1 MSKGECFP
9 CRRGAKRSKERVNT
23 KNQED
28 TMGFDVLIKNARICD
43 GTGAPAFHGGVAIRE
58 GKIVEVGIV
67 SGVAKRE
74 INADGLILA
83 PGFIDHHTHYD
94 AQISWDP
101 LLTSSC
107 WHGITSV
114 VMGNCG
120 VGVAPCRADKRGI
133 VAWDLVNVEAMPY
146 DVLLNGVTWA
156 WESFPEYLAAI
167 GMRPL
172 GINAG
177 FLVPLSALRF
187 FVLGGEAAERAARPE
202 EITKMVELL
211 RQAMRAGAF
220 GFSLST
226 LRQHIG
232 YHGRP
237 LSSRLASQEEL
248 ASLASVL
255 REVGYGVIELALT
268 RTAGALAEDELELLK
283 LLAERSGRPITWLAL
298 VDRTDMPYVYREAL
312 RTVAPY
318 IQSGIRIHPQV
329 TPRPARA
336 YHNLRTPFL
345 FASYASWK
353 DAFNRTPDE
362 QLALYKTPEFR
373 EAFRQELKGKGGVVF
388 TGQWDR
394 VNVVKVT
401 RPEHQRFLNQ
411 SVAEVAAQTGKDP
424 VDALLDLVIA
434 ENLEA
439 GFLFAATNTNPD
451 AVQELITNPHVLIG
465 LSDAGAHVD
474 QSCNAGVPTY
484 LLHEWVHKRKVMSVE
499 EGVRRLTS
507 EPAGFLGLKKKG
519 RIALGMDADL
529 VLFDLDTVKP
539 CPLEWV
545 NDLPGG
551 KSRLIE
557 RAEGVAYTV
566 VNGEIFFA
574 QGEHQGAYPGRVMR
588 SFTA

>member
-1 MSKGECFP
+1 M
-9 CRRGAKRSKERVNT
+9 AY
-23 KNQED
+23 
-28 TMGFDVLIKNARICD
+28 DVLIKNARICD
-43 GTGAPAFHGGVAIRE
+43 GTGAAAFSGAVAVRE
-58 GKIVEVGIV
+58 GKIVEVGKV
-67 SGVAKRE
+67 SGAATRE

-83 PGFIDHHTHYD
+83 PGFVDHHTHYD

-120 VGVAPCRADKRGI
+120 VGVAPCRADERGI

-146 DVLLNGVTWA
+146 EVLLNGVTWA

-167 GMRPL
+167 GKRPL
-172 GINAG
+172 GMNAG

-187 FVLGGEAAERAARPE
+187 FVLGEAASERAARPE
-202 EITKMVELL
+202 EIEQMTDLL

-220 GFSLST
+220 GFSLSM

-237 LSSRLASQEEL
+237 LSSRLASREEL
-248 ASLASVL
+248 AALASVL

-298 VDRTDMPYVYREAL
+298 VDRTDMPYVYRDAL

-318 IQSGIRIHPQV
+318 IEGGMRIHPQV

-353 DAFNRTPDE
+353 DAFNRSPEE
-362 QLALYKTPEFR
+362 QVALYNTPEFR

-394 VNVVKVT
+394 VSVVKVT
-401 RPEHQRFLNQ
+401 RPAHQRFLNQ

-424 VDALLDLVIA
+424 VDALLDLVVA

-439 GFLFAATNTNPD
+439 GLLFAATNTNPD
-451 AVQELITNPHVLIG
+451 AVQELITNPYVLIG

-507 EPAGFLGLKKKG
+507 EPANFLGLKKKG
-519 RIALGMDADL
+519 RIAQGMDADL

-551 KSRLIE
+551 KPRLIE
-557 RAEGVAYTV
+557 RAEGVAYTLV
-566 VNGEIFFA
+566 SGEIFFA
-574 QGEHQGAYPGRVMR
+574 HGEHQGVYPGQVMR
-588 SFTA
+588 SFAV

>member
-1 MSKGECFP
+1 M
-9 CRRGAKRSKERVNT
+9 AY
-23 KNQED
+23 
-28 TMGFDVLIKNARICD
+28 DVLIKNARICD
-43 GTGAPAFHGGVAIRE
+43 GTGAAAFSGAVAVRE
-58 GKIVEVGIV
+58 GKIVEIGKV
-67 SGVAKRE
+67 SGAARRE

-83 PGFIDHHTHYD
+83 PGFVDHHTHYD

-120 VGVAPCRADKRGI
+120 VGVAPCRAEERGI

-146 DVLLNGVTWA
+146 EVLLNGVIWA

-167 GMRPL
+167 GKRPL
-172 GINAG
+172 GLNAG

-187 FVLGGEAAERAARPE
+187 FVLGEAASERAAGPE
-202 EITKMVELL
+202 EIGKMTALL
-211 RQAMRAGAF
+211 RQAMQAGAF
-220 GFSLST
+220 GFSLSM

-237 LSSRLASQEEL
+237 LSSRLASREEL
-248 ASLASVL
+248 AALAGVL

-318 IQSGIRIHPQV
+318 IDGGMRIHPQV

-353 DAFNRTPDE
+353 DAFNRAPEE
-362 QLALYKTPEFR
+362 QLALYNTPEFR

-394 VNVVKVT
+394 VSVVKVT

-424 VDALLDLVIA
+424 VDALLDLVVA
-434 ENLEA
+434 EHLEA

-451 AVQELITNPHVLIG
+451 AVQELITNPYVLIG

-484 LLHEWVHKRKVMSVE
+484 LLHEWVHKRQVMSVE

-507 EPAGFLGLKKKG
+507 EPANFLGLKQKG
-519 RIALGMDADL
+519 RIAQGMDADL

-551 KSRLIE
+551 KPRLIE
-557 RAEGVAYTV
+557 RAEGVAYTL

-574 QGEHQGAYPGRVMR
+574 HGEHQGVYPGQVMR
-588 SFTA
+588 SFAA

>member
-1 MSKGECFP
+1 M
-9 CRRGAKRSKERVNT
+9 AYDLVIT
-23 KNQED
+23 
-28 TMGFDVLIKNARICD
+28 NAQICD
-43 GTGAPAFHGGVAIRE
+43 GTGAAAFAGAVAVRE
-58 GKIVEVGIV
+58 GKIVEIGKV
-67 SGVAKRE
+67 SGVATRT
-74 INADGLILA
+74 INADGLTLA

-120 VGVAPCRADKRGI
+120 VGVAPCRAEERGI

-146 DVLLNGVTWA
+146 EVLLNGVNWA
-156 WESFPEYLAAI
+156 WESFPDYLAAI
-167 GMRPL
+167 GKRPL
-172 GINAG
+172 GMNAG

-187 FVLGGEAAERAARPE
+187 FVLGEEASERAARPE
-202 EITKMVELL
+202 EIRQMTDLL

-220 GFSLST
+220 GFSLSM

-237 LSSRLASQEEL
+237 LSSRLASREEL
-248 ASLASVL
+248 AALASVL
-255 REVGYGVIELALT
+255 REVGAGVIELALT
-268 RTAGALAEDELELLK
+268 RTAGALAEDELDLLK

-312 RTVAPY
+312 KTVAPY
-318 IQSGIRIHPQV
+318 IEGGMRIHPQV

-353 DAFNRTPDE
+353 EAFNRAPEE
-362 QLALYKTPEFR
+362 QLALYQRPEFR
-373 EAFRQELKGKGGVVF
+373 AAFRQELRGKGGVVF

-394 VNVVKVT
+394 VSVVKVT

-411 SVAEVAAQTGKDP
+411 SIAEVAAQTGKDP
-424 VDALLDLVIA
+424 VDALLDLVVA

-484 LLHEWVHKRKVMSVE
+484 LLHEWVQKRRVLSVE
-499 EGVRRLTS
+499 EAIRRLTS
-507 EPAGFLGLKKKG
+507 EPAQFLGLKQKG

-529 VLFDLDTVKP
+529 VLFDLATVKP

-551 KSRLIE
+551 KPRLIE
-557 RAEGVAYTV
+557 RAEGIAYTV

-574 QGEHQGAYPGRVMR
+574 QGEHQGGYAGQVLR
-588 SFTA
+588 SGVA

>member
-1 MSKGECFP
+1 MS
-9 CRRGAKRSKERVNT
+9 
-23 KNQED
+23 
-28 TMGFDVLIKNARICD
+28 FDVLITNAKICD
-43 GTGAPAFHGGVAIRE
+43 GTGTPAFTGAVAVTD
-58 GKIVEVGIV
+58 GKIVEVGKV
-67 SGVAKRE
+67 SGGAKRK
-74 INADGLILA
+74 IDGEGLVLA

-107 WHGITSV
+107 WHGVTSV

-120 VGVAPCRADKRGI
+120 VGVAPCRAAERGI

-146 DVLLNGVTWA
+146 EVLLNGVAWA

-167 GMRPL
+167 AKRPL

-187 FVLGGEAAERAARPE
+187 FVLREEAPERAARSE
-202 EITKMVELL
+202 EIAKMVDLL
-211 RQAMRAGAF
+211 RQAMKAGAF

-232 YHGRP
+232 YQGRP
-237 LSSRLASQEEL
+237 LSSRLASREEL
-248 ASLASVL
+248 AALADVL

-268 RTAGALAEDELELLK
+268 RTAGMLAEDELELIR
-283 LLAERSGRPITWLAL
+283 LLAEHSRRPLTWLAL
-298 VDRTDMPYVYREAL
+298 LDRTDMPYVYREAL
-312 RTVAPY
+312 QTVAPY
-318 IQSGIRIHPQV
+318 ITSGLRIHPQV

-345 FASYASWK
+345 FASFSSWK
-353 DAFNRTPDE
+353 DAFNRSLDE
-362 QLALYKTPEFR
+362 QLALYQTPAFR
-373 EAFRQELKGKGGVVF
+373 EAFRQELKGKGGVIF

-394 VNVVKVT
+394 LSIVRVT
-401 RPEHQRFLNQ
+401 RPEHQGYLNKT
-411 SVAEVAAQTGKDP
+411 VAELAALTGKDP
-424 VDALLDLVIA
+424 VDALLDLVVA

-439 GFLFAATNTNPD
+439 GFLFAATNTNPE

-484 LLHEWVHKRKVMSVE
+484 LLHEWVHKRGALSLE
-499 EGVRRLTS
+499 NAVRRLTA
-507 EPAGFLGLKKKG
+507 EPAEFLGLQKKG
-519 RIALGMDADL
+519 RIAPGMDADL

-551 KSRLIE
+551 KPRIIE
-557 RAEGVAYTV
+557 RAEGVAYTLV
-566 VNGEIFFA
+566 AGKVFFA
-574 QGEHQGAYPGRVMR
+574 HGEHQGEYPGKVMR
-588 SFTA
+588 SFDA

>member
-1 MSKGECFP
+1 
-9 CRRGAKRSKERVNT
+9 
-23 KNQED
+23 
-28 TMGFDVLIKNARICD
+28 MGFDVLIKNARICD
-43 GTGAPAFHGGVAIRE
+43 GTGALTFHGGVAIRE
-58 GKIVEVGIV
+58 GTIVEVGNV
-67 SGVAKRE
+67 SGSARRE
-74 INADGLILA
+74 IDAEGLVLA

-107 WHGITSV
+107 WHGVTSV

-120 VGVAPCRADKRGI
+120 VGVAPCRPHERGI

-146 DVLLNGVTWA
+146 EVLLNGVTWA

-167 GMRPL
+167 SKRPL

-202 EITKMVELL
+202 EIAKMVELL

-220 GFSLST
+220 GFSLSM

-232 YHGRP
+232 YQGRP
-237 LSSRLASQEEL
+237 LSSRLASREEL
-248 ASLASVL
+248 GALAGVL

-268 RTAGALAEDELELLK
+268 RTAGMLAEDELELLK
-283 LLAERSGRPITWLAL
+283 LLAESSQRPLTWLAL
-298 VDRTDMPYVYREAL
+298 LDRTDIPYVYREAL
-312 RTVAPY
+312 QTVAPY
-318 IQSGIRIHPQV
+318 IKSGMRIHPQV

-336 YHNLRTPFL
+336 YHNLRTPFI
-345 FASYASWK
+345 FASFASWK
-353 DAFNRTPDE
+353 EAFNRSVEE
-362 QLALYKTPEFR
+362 QLTLYKTPEFR
-373 EAFRQELKGKGGVVF
+373 HAFRQELKGKGGVVF

-394 VNVVKVT
+394 LSVVRVA
-401 RPEHQRFLNQ
+401 RPEHEGFINK
-411 SVAEVAAQTGKDP
+411 SIEEVAALTGKDP
-424 VDALLDLVIA
+424 VDALLDLVVA
-434 ENLEA
+434 ENLET
-439 GFLFAATNTNPD
+439 GFLFAATNTNPV

-484 LLHEWVHKRKVMSVE
+484 LLHEWVRKRGALSLE
-499 EGVRRLTS
+499 EAVRRLTT
-507 EPAGFLGLKKKG
+507 EPAGFLGLRKKG
-519 RIALGMDADL
+519 RIAPGMDADL

-551 KSRLIE
+551 KPRIIE
-557 RAEGVAYTV
+557 RAEGIVYTLV
-566 VNGEIFFA
+566 GGQVFFA
-574 QGEHQGAYPGRVMR
+574 HGEHQGVYPGKVMR
-588 SFTA
+588 SFEA

>member
-1 MSKGECFP
+1 M
-9 CRRGAKRSKERVNT
+9 AY
-23 KNQED
+23 
-28 TMGFDVLIKNARICD
+28 DVLIKNARICD
-43 GTGAPAFHGGVAIRE
+43 GTGAPAFSGAVAVRE
-58 GKIVEVGIV
+58 GKIVEVGKV
-67 SGVAKRE
+67 SGAARRE

-83 PGFIDHHTHYD
+83 PGFVDHHTHYD

-120 VGVAPCRADKRGI
+120 VGVAPCRAEERGI

-146 DVLLNGVTWA
+146 EVLLNGVAWA

-167 GMRPL
+167 GKRPL
-172 GINAG
+172 GLNAG

-187 FVLGGEAAERAARPE
+187 FVLGEAASERAARPD
-202 EITKMVELL
+202 EIEKMTELL
-211 RQAMRAGAF
+211 RQAMHAGAF
-220 GFSLST
+220 GFSLSV

-232 YHGRP
+232 YQGRP
-237 LSSRLASQEEL
+237 LSSRLASREEL
-248 ASLASVL
+248 AALASVL

-318 IQSGIRIHPQV
+318 IDGGMRIHPQV

-353 DAFNRTPDE
+353 EAFNRAPEE
-362 QLALYKTPEFR
+362 QVALYKRPEFR
-373 EAFRQELKGKGGVVF
+373 EAFRQELQGKGGVVF

-394 VNVVKVT
+394 VSVVKVT

-411 SVAEVAAQTGKDP
+411 SIAEVAAQTGKEP
-424 VDALLDLVIA
+424 VDALLDLVVA

-484 LLHEWVHKRKVMSVE
+484 LLHEWVHKRQVLSVE

-507 EPAGFLGLKKKG
+507 EPANFLGLKQKG
-519 RIALGMDADL
+519 RIAQGMDADL

-551 KSRLIE
+551 KPRLIE
-557 RAEGVAYTV
+557 RAEGVAYTL

-574 QGEHQGAYPGRVMR
+574 HSEHQGVYPGQVMR
-588 SFTA
+588 SFAA

>member
-1 MSKGECFP
+1 M
-9 CRRGAKRSKERVNT
+9 AY
-23 KNQED
+23 
-28 TMGFDVLIKNARICD
+28 DVLIKNARICD
-43 GTGAPAFHGGVAIRE
+43 GTGAAAFSGAVAVRE
-58 GKIVEVGIV
+58 GKIVEVGNV
-67 SGVAKRE
+67 SGAARRE

-83 PGFIDHHTHYD
+83 PGFVDHHTHYD

-120 VGVAPCRADKRGI
+120 VGVAPCRAAERGI

-146 DVLLNGVTWA
+146 EVLLNGVSWA

-167 GMRPL
+167 SKRPL
-172 GINAG
+172 GMNAG

-187 FVLGGEAAERAARPE
+187 FVLGEEASERAARSE
-202 EITKMVELL
+202 EIGKMTDLL
-211 RQAMRAGAF
+211 RQAMKAGAF
-220 GFSLST
+220 GFSLSL

-237 LSSRLASQEEL
+237 LSSRLASREEL
-248 ASLASVL
+248 AALASVL

-268 RTAGALAEDELELLK
+268 RTAGALAEDELELLT

-318 IQSGIRIHPQV
+318 IEGGMRIHPQV

-353 DAFNRTPDE
+353 DAFNRSPEE
-362 QLALYKTPEFR
+362 QLALYTTPEFR

-394 VNVVKVT
+394 VSVVKVT
-401 RPEHQRFLNQ
+401 RPEHQRWLNQ
-411 SVAEVAAQTGKDP
+411 SIAEVAAQTGKDP
-424 VDALLDLVIA
+424 VDALLDLVVA

-484 LLHEWVHKRKVMSVE
+484 LLHEWVHKRNVMSVE

-507 EPAGFLGLKKKG
+507 EPANFLGLKKKG
-519 RIALGMDADL
+519 RIAQGMDADL

-551 KSRLIE
+551 KPRLIE
-557 RAEGVAYTV
+557 RAEGVAYTL

-574 QGEHQGAYPGRVMR
+574 HGEHQGGYAGRVMR
-588 SFTA
+588 SFAA

>member
-1 MSKGECFP
+1 M
-9 CRRGAKRSKERVNT
+9 AY
-23 KNQED
+23 
-28 TMGFDVLIKNARICD
+28 DVLIKNARICD
-43 GTGAPAFHGGVAIRE
+43 GTGAAAFSGAVAVRE
-58 GKIVEVGIV
+58 GKIVEVGNV
-67 SGVAKRE
+67 SGAARRE

-83 PGFIDHHTHYD
+83 PGFVDHHTHYD

-120 VGVAPCRADKRGI
+120 VGVAPCRAAERGI

-146 DVLLNGVTWA
+146 EVLLNGVSWA

-167 GMRPL
+167 SKRPL
-172 GINAG
+172 GMNAG

-187 FVLGGEAAERAARPE
+187 FVLGEEAPERAARSE
-202 EITKMVELL
+202 EIGKMTDLL
-211 RQAMRAGAF
+211 RQAMKAGAF
-220 GFSLST
+220 GFSLSL

-237 LSSRLASQEEL
+237 LSSRLASREEL
-248 ASLASVL
+248 AALASVL

-268 RTAGALAEDELELLK
+268 RTAGALAEDELELLT

-318 IQSGIRIHPQV
+318 IEGGMRIHPQV

-353 DAFNRTPDE
+353 DAFNRSPEE
-362 QLALYKTPEFR
+362 QLALYTTPEFR

-394 VNVVKVT
+394 VSVVKVT
-401 RPEHQRFLNQ
+401 RPEHQRWLNQ
-411 SVAEVAAQTGKDP
+411 SIAEVAAQTGKDP
-424 VDALLDLVIA
+424 VDALLDLVVA

-484 LLHEWVHKRKVMSVE
+484 LLHEWVHKRNVMSVE

-507 EPAGFLGLKKKG
+507 EPANFLGLKKKG
-519 RIALGMDADL
+519 RIAQGMDADL

-551 KSRLIE
+551 KPRLIE
-557 RAEGVAYTV
+557 RAEGVAYTL

-574 QGEHQGAYPGRVMR
+574 HGEHQGGYAGRVMR
-588 SFTA
+588 SFAA

>member
-1 MSKGECFP
+1 MSL
-9 CRRGAKRSKERVNT
+9 
-23 KNQED
+23 
-28 TMGFDVLIKNARICD
+28 DVLIKNARICD

-58 GKIVEVGIV
+58 GTIVEVGNV
-67 SGVAKRE
+67 SGSARRE
-74 INADGLILA
+74 IDAEGLVLA

-94 AQISWDP
+94 AQITWDP

-107 WHGITSV
+107 WHGVTSV

-120 VGVAPCRADKRGI
+120 VGVAPCRAQERGI

-146 DVLLNGVTWA
+146 EVLLNGVTWA

-167 GMRPL
+167 SKRPL

-202 EITKMVELL
+202 EIAKMVELL

-220 GFSLST
+220 GFSLSM

-232 YHGRP
+232 YQGRP
-237 LSSRLASQEEL
+237 LSSRLASREEL
-248 ASLASVL
+248 GALAGVL

-268 RTAGALAEDELELLK
+268 RTAGMLAEDELELLK
-283 LLAERSGRPITWLAL
+283 LLAERSQRPITWLAL
-298 VDRTDMPYVYREAL
+298 LDRTDMPYVYREAL
-312 RTVAPY
+312 QTVAPY
-318 IQSGIRIHPQV
+318 IAGGMRIHPQV

-336 YHNLRTPFL
+336 YHNLRTPFI
-345 FASYASWK
+345 FASFASWK
-353 DAFNRTPDE
+353 EAFNRSAEE

-373 EAFRQELKGKGGVVF
+373 HAFRQELKGKGGVVF

-394 VNVVKVT
+394 LSVVRVA
-401 RPEHQRFLNQ
+401 RPEHEGFLNK
-411 SVAEVAAQTGKDP
+411 SIEEVAALTGKDP
-424 VDALLDLVIA
+424 VDALLDLVVA
-434 ENLEA
+434 ENLET
-439 GFLFAATNTNPD
+439 GFLFAATNTNPV

-484 LLHEWVHKRKVMSVE
+484 LLHEWVHKRGALSLE
-499 EGVRRLTS
+499 EAVRRLTT
-507 EPAGFLGLKKKG
+507 EPAGFLGLRKKG
-519 RIALGMDADL
+519 RIAPGLDADL

-551 KSRLIE
+551 KPRIIE
-557 RAEGVAYTV
+557 RAEGIVYTLV
-566 VNGEIFFA
+566 GGEVFFA
-574 QGEHQGAYPGRVMR
+574 HGEHQGVYPGKVLR
-588 SFTA
+588 SFAA